1 MKQRKVHDIL
11 YKELT
16 KGERKEIMDMG
27 KYIDKDILLK
37 FEFMNYG
44 HALEILYN
52 VHPQEW
58 NELQECLRKLRLSLA
73 DIKKAG
79 GNKSPIPKKFDDV
92 LYPYGWREIRISG
105 DLLVKKYIRQNDQ
118 KKGQFA
124 NEPFETNKI
133 EGYID
138 GHNID
143 FVKNEVAFDL
153 EWNSKD
159 QTFDR
164 DLLAMRTYFDCGVI
178 DVGVIVTRAEE
189 LNDIFK
195 QEKDN
200 KGEPLI
206 KKYGASTT
214 WMGKLIPRL
223 NSRRNGGCPI
233 LAIGIRKECVEGYG
247 RLSEYYTRLEDFY
260 QGKEV

>member
-1 MKQRKVHDIL
+1 MTS
-11 YKELT
+11 EN
-16 KGERKEIMDMG
+16 GEEKYDMNIE
-27 KYIDKDILLK
+27 KYVDGDLLSK
-37 FEFMNYG
+37 FEFYNYG
-44 HALEILYN
+44 HALEIL
-52 VHPQEW
+52 HDAFPIEW
-58 NELQECLRKLRLSLA
+58 NELQECLRRLNLTLA

-79 GNKSPIPKKFDDV
+79 GNESPIPKKFDDI

-105 DLLVKKYIRQNDQ
+105 DLIVKKYPRQVAQ
-118 KKGQFA
+118 RRGRFA
-124 NEPFETNKI
+124 DEPCETETI

-143 FVKNEVAFDL
+143 FLKNRVAFDL

-164 DLLAMRTYFDCGVI
+164 DLLAMRTYFDCGLI
-178 DVGVIVTRAEE
+178 DVGVIITRTEA

-195 QEKDN
+195 QEKDEN
-200 KGEPLI
+200 GQSLI

-214 WMGKLIPRL
+214 WMGKLLYRL

-233 LAIGIRKECVEGYG
+233 LAIGIGKECVEEYG
-247 RLSEYYTRLEDFY
+247 RLSEYCTKLNGIYERE
-260 QGKEV
+260 KI